1 MKKAGVFQLKASED
15 MNKFNSPLDGYKRH
29 ISRANHII
37 FKEVIDNIQNQN
49 RNEQGTDSKN

>member
-1 MKKAGVFQLKASED
+1 

-29 ISRANHII
+29 IARANHII